1 MCRDAVPLRRGT
13 CSGHVVRV
21 ELGTTFGKKIHSF
34 GAVRRNV
41 MVALSVAG
49 LVAGGA
55 RWGCAAL
62 RSRCAGGCRKPC
74 PPHRLRAPPLR
85 NVIAGIDN
93 AMLVGTCVDQN
104 ANWIINSV
112 RVDLINV
119 RLISMAGAGG
129 SDQLS

>member
-1 MCRDAVPLRRGT
+1 MMKISNLHPPHLLRR
-13 CSGHVVRV
+13 
-21 ELGTTFGKKIHSF
+21 
-34 GAVRRNV
+34 
-41 MVALSVAG
+41 
-49 LVAGGA
+49 
-55 RWGCAAL
+55 CAAPEEL
-62 RSRCAGGCRKPC
+62 ISALGSSPSRHAT
-74 PPHRLRAPPLR
+74 R

-119 RLISMAGAGG
+119 RLMEISMAGAGG